1 MVYLC
6 NGTVWIDASSTDRRC
21 GSWRITKMGDS
32 YVALKDPETSL
43 KRSGS
48 TTEIGI
54 GGTLIGSSVSGY
66 LEVATPDPVVCKES
80 QY

>member
-1 MVYLC
+1 
-6 NGTVWIDASSTDRRC
+6 
-21 GSWRITKMGDS
+21 MGDS